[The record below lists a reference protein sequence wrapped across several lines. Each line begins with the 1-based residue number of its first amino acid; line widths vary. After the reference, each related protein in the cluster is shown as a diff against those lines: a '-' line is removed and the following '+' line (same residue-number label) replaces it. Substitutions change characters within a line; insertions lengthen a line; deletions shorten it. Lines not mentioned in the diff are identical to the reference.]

1 MEASMVTNDCAGNK
15 RKACCSLL
23 VIGAFALV
31 SMPVGAQRITVDMLN
46 NHRPEELIRGHFDR
60 SPDKSVHHLSAAERA
75 TAKAAVAAASAH
87 GPARPPVYS
96 FFEPSSR
103 SNSVNYGFMV
113 GTSPFSKDDVH
124 GSSVHT
130 FVVPLVFKV
139 HQVATDFGTD
149 ANGNLILTGIT
160 NKDATFDVTK
170 PAPACLGSKNNVP
183 FKLAVESP
191 VFESHRW
198 VWGGTDLGDTQYV
211 DAFQRANFWRA
222 LGEDAEDYH
231 VRLKPVDVLPPV
243 VLDFP
248 TGSGI
253 GLPQSSSFL
262 GYSACAPT
270 VLVDFNY
277 FDELLDYIVIPKL
290 AAEGVNASNFPMFI
304 GGNVIWG
311 QVIGTLPIFFGEA
324 SGYHSLSD
332 LDPAQNYGVAAFGD
346 DNVLNWPD
354 AVVLSHEVGEW
365 MNDPTGSNY
374 VQLYDVNALSPTGPV
389 ACQGNYETGDI
400 LAGTFMPP
408 VVGKNGYSYTIQEL
422 AFFSYFYGGPS
433 LAVHGWYSNNDTLKT
448 DAGPVCGP

>member
-1 MEASMVTNDCAGNK
+1 MLTNDCPGNQ
-15 RKACCSLL
+15 RNPYRRLL
-23 VIGAFALV
+23 VIGALALV
-31 SMPVGAQRITVDMLN
+31 SLPAGAQRITEDMLQ
-46 NHRPEELIRGHFDR
+46 NHSTEEILRGRFDR
-60 SPDKSVHHLSAAERA
+60 SPDKSVHRLPAAERA
-75 TAKAAVAAASAH
+75 SAKAAAAAASARA
-87 GPARPPVYS
+87 PWRPPVYS

-103 SNSVNYGFMV
+103 SGSVNYGFMV
-113 GTSPFSKDDVH
+113 GTSPFSRDDVD

-149 ANGNLILTGIT
+149 PSGNLILTGIT
-160 NKDATFDVTK
+160 NKEATFDVTK

-191 VFESHRW
+191 VFQKHHW

-253 GLPQSSSFL
+253 GLPQSSSFFQ
-262 GYSACAPT
+262 YSTCAPT
-270 VLVDFNY
+270 VLVDINY
-277 FDELLDYIVIPKL
+277 FDEMLDYVVIPKL
-290 AAEGVNASNFPMFI
+290 AAAGVNASNFPMFI

-311 QVIGTLPIFFGEA
+311 AVINELPYYIPEA
-324 SGYHSLSD
+324 AGYHSLSD
-332 LDPAQNYGVAAFGD
+332 LDPSQNYVVTAFGD
-346 DNVLNWPD
+346 EPVFNWPD
-354 AVVLSHEVGEW
+354 AMPLSHEVGEW

-374 VQLYDVNALSPTGPV
+374 VQLYNENALSPTGPV
-389 ACQGNYETGDI
+389 ICQGNYEVGDI
-400 LAGTFMPP
+400 LAGTYMPL
-408 VVGKNGYSYTIQEL
+408 VVGKNGYAYTLQEL

-433 LAVHGWYSNNDTLKT
+433 LGVNGWYSNNNTLKT
-448 DAGPVCGP
+448 DAGPVCVLQ